1 MQTPIPTSALL
12 ALWLNAWLRGD
23 ITDSDAR
30 NALESLTNQTLT
42 LPTKAEYA
50 IASPHEVTLS
60 RALIL
65 KQNPGGQWAFVDRE
79 NSVALPDMTHM
90 RQAFLD
96 AISESADQLTAL
108 DISGSRTEVDEALEE
123 LEHQHLP
130 NISVRDYTAFHNAL
144 RTRVAAH
151 YARTHSTAIAS
162 RSQDVVR
169 IETLT
174 RLENACIDFMC
185 SIAST
190 A

>member
-1 MQTPIPTSALL
+1 M
-12 ALWLNAWLRGD
+12 WLNAWLRGD

-30 NALESLTNQTLT
+30 NALETLTNQTLT
-42 LPTKAEYA
+42 LPVKAEYA
-50 IASPHEVTLS
+50 IASPHEVALS
-60 RALIL
+60 RTLIL

-79 NSVALPDMTHM
+79 NSVAFPDMAQM
-90 RQAFLD
+90 RQDFLD
-96 AISESADQLTAL
+96 VISESADQLTTL
-108 DISGSRTEVDEALEE
+108 DISGSRAEVDEALEE

-130 NISVRDYTAFHNAL
+130 NISVRDYASFHNAL

-151 YARTHSTAIAS
+151 YARTNSTVVAS

-174 RLENACIDFMC
+174 RLENTCIDFMC

>member
-1 MQTPIPTSALL
+1 MQIPIPTSALL
-12 ALWLNAWLRGD
+12 AFWLNAWIRGD

-30 NALESLTNQTLT
+30 NALETLTNQALQ
-42 LPTKAEYA
+42 LPAAAEYA
-50 IASPHEVTLS
+50 IATPREVALS
-60 RALIL
+60 RTWIL
-65 KQNPGGQWAFVDRE
+65 KQNPGGQWEYVNRE
-79 NSVALPDMTHM
+79 NTVAFPDMTHH
-90 RQAFLD
+90 RHVFWD
-96 AISESADQLTAL
+96 AISESADQLTTL
-108 DISGSRTEVDEALEE
+108 DISGSRTEVDEALDE

-151 YARTHSTAIAS
+151 YARTHSVAISS